1 MNKYLI
7 GGAILVVIAGFVLLN
22 NKAGTKNV
30 QTSSSPS
37 SVTSP
42 SASPSAVEQTGE
54 KMVNLTKAGFEPGT
68 ITIKVGTKV
77 TWVNKSGE
85 TATVNSD
92 PHPTHTLW
100 PFLNLGSFDDGAS
113 VSVIFD
119 KAGTYTY
126 HNHLNPSETGT
137 VVVQ

>member
-1 MNKYLI
+1 MNKYLVV
-7 GGAILVVIAGFVLLN
+7 GVGVLVVLGAAWALMN
-22 NKAGTKNV
+22 NNSAKNTQV
-30 QTSSSPS
+30 SSTPTA
-37 SVTSP
+37 V
-42 SASPSAVEQTGE
+42 ASPSAQPQTGE

-92 PHPTHTLW
+92 PHPIHTLW
-100 PFLNLGSFDDGAS
+100 PFLNLGSFDDGGS

-137 VVVQ
+137 VIAE